1 LLLFVCQLLDITQ
14 QIPIRHPFGLKNSAE
29 ILHPTEEQTI
39 FMGLY
44 AQRHLSLNLIK
55 LHTGPQCSKT
65 EV

>member
-44 AQRHLSLNLIK
+44 AQ
-55 LHTGPQCSKT
+55 
-65 EV
+65 